1 MNQDLFLVLDI
12 GGTTL
17 RSAVYDPVQGAIADA
32 QREPVHNFLSQP
44 GVPVATVQANVI
56 AQLQRLIARR
66 CEQLQAQGR
75 SVRAVGLSF
84 AGPIDAQGRVLS
96 AATIW
101 GAGGAPLAVG
111 DELSRR
117 LGGLP
122 VHALNDVTAAAWRYA
137 DRHDEPFCL
146 ITVSS
151 GVGNKVFW
159 GREVLVNRHGHGGE
173 IGHQRI
179 DFAADALPCDC
190 GGRGHL
196 GGIAS
201 GRGSVA
207 VARRFAAEDP
217 AAFRASRLAALC
229 GPDPA
234 GLSSYHLVRAAL
246 DGDAFAQRCVRH
258 GIGCMAQAISGL
270 YAAIGVRRYLF
281 MGGFALALGP
291 QYLAWLAEALRDIG
305 LFGIAG
311 DEVASLLELADA
323 DDDHGLVGAGRYLA
337 QRVRA

>member
-1 MNQDLFLVLDI
+1 MTPDRFLVLDI

-17 RSAVYDPVQGAIADA
+17 RSAVYDPVQGGIGDA

-44 GVPVATVQANVI
+44 GVPVDTVQANVM

-66 CEQLQAQGR
+66 CAEAQAQGR
-75 SVRAVGLSF
+75 PVRAVGLSF
-84 AGPIDAQGRVLS
+84 AGPIDAQGRVLA

-111 DELSRR
+111 EELSRR
-117 LGGLP
+117 LDGLP

-137 DRHDEPFCL
+137 DRYDEPFCL

-159 GREVLVNRHGHGGE
+159 GREVLVNRFGFGGE
-173 IGHQRI
+173 IGHMRI
-179 DFAADALPCDC
+179 DFADDALPCDC

-207 VARRFAAEDP
+207 IARRFAAEDP
-217 AAFRASRLAALC
+217 AGFRGSQLAARC

-234 GLSSYHLVRAAL
+234 ALNSHQLVQAAL
-246 DGDAFAQRCVRH
+246 DGDAFAVRCVRH
-258 GIGCMAQAISGL
+258 GIHCMAQAISGL

-281 MGGFALALGP
+281 MGGFALALGA
-291 QYLAWLAEALRDIG
+291 QYLAWLAEALREIG
-305 LFGIAG
+305 LFGIAD
-311 DEVASLLELADA
+311 DEIASLLALTDA
-323 DDDHGLVGAGRYLA
+323 DDDHGLIGAGRYLA
-337 QRVRA
+337 HRLHT